1 MNTTEII
8 QTLGG
13 TFAVAKLCRVSPPAV
28 SQWRNNGLPGD
39 KLVLLAAE
47 LEKKSPTGNKSGLS
61 CIRLIKPLASRN
73 SSMIRVVF
81 H

>member
-13 TFAVAKLCRVSPPAV
+13 TFAVAKLCRVSSPAV

-47 LEKKSPTGNKSGLS
+47 LEKKSNGKW
-61 CIRLIKPLASRN
+61 SRKEIPN
-73 SSMIRVVF
+73 WQQIWPEL

>member
-8 QTLGG
+8 KTLGG

-28 SQWRNNGLPGD
+28 SQWRNNGMPGD

-47 LEKKSPTGNKSGLS
+47 LEKKSDGKWNRKEIPNWQQIWPELHKVKKANR
-61 CIRLIKPLASRN
+61 I
-73 SSMIRVVF
+73 
-81 H
+81 

>member
-1 MNTTEII
+1 MDTNEII
-8 QTLGG
+8 DLLGG
-13 TFAVAKLCRVSPPAV
+13 TFAVAKMCQISPPSV

-47 LEKKSPTGNKSGLS
+47 LEKKSNGKWSKKEIPNWQQIWPEL
-61 CIRLIKPLASRN
+61 
-73 SSMIRVVF
+73 

>member
-28 SQWRNNGLPGD
+28 SQWRTNGLPSD
-39 KLVLLAAE
+39 KLVLMAFE
-47 LEKKSPTGNKSGLS
+47 LEKKSDGKW
-61 CIRLIKPLASRN
+61 SRKEIPN
-73 SSMIRVVF
+73 WQQIWPEL

>member
-1 MNTTEII
+1 MNTNEII
-8 QTLGG
+8 DLLGG
-13 TFAVAKLCRVSPPAV
+13 TFAVAKMCQISPPSV

-47 LEKKSPTGNKSGLS
+47 LEKKSNGKW
-61 CIRLIKPLASRN
+61 SRKEIPN
-73 SSMIRVVF
+73 WQQIWPEL

>member
-8 QTLGG
+8 DTLGG

-28 SQWRNNGLPGD
+28 SQWRTNGMPGD

-47 LEKKSPTGNKSGLS
+47 LEKKSDGKWNRKEIPNWQQIWPELHKVKKTNR
-61 CIRLIKPLASRN
+61 I
-73 SSMIRVVF
+73 
-81 H
+81 

>member
-13 TFAVAKLCRVSPPAV
+13 TFAVAKLCRVTPSSV
-28 SQWRNNGLPGD
+28 SQWRNNGLPSD

-47 LEKKSPTGNKSGLS
+47 LEKKSNGKW
-61 CIRLIKPLASRN
+61 SRKEIPN
-73 SSMIRVVF
+73 WQQIWPEL

>member
-13 TFAVAKLCRVSPPAV
+13 TFAVAKLFRVSPPAV

-47 LEKKSPTGNKSGLS
+47 LEKKSNGKW
-61 CIRLIKPLASRN
+61 SRKEIPN
-73 SSMIRVVF
+73 WQQIWPEL

>member
-1 MNTTEII
+1 MNTNEII
-8 QTLGG
+8 DLLGG
-13 TFAVAKLCRVSPPAV
+13 TFAVAKMCQISPPSV

-47 LEKKSPTGNKSGLS
+47 LEKKSNG
-61 CIRLIKPLASRN
+61 RWSRKEIPN
-73 SSMIRVVF
+73 WQQIWPEL